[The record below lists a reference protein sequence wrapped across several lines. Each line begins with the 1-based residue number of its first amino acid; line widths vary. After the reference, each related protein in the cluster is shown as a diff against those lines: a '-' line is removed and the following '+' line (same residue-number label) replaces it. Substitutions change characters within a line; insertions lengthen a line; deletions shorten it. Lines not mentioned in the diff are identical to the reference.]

1 MAGRETH
8 TGDEFTHPA
17 ALTLILDPMAARRR
31 RRRAMVIGALGLE
44 LMGAYGAV
52 GLTVKIAESC
62 THGSCKEFPSSQPR
76 NFRDFR

>member
-31 RRRAMVIGALGLE
+31 RRRAMVIGALGLG

-52 GLTVKIAESC
+52 GLTVKMLSLAHLVRAKIPMQSAAQ
-62 THGSCKEFPSSQPR
+62 F
-76 NFRDFR
+76 